1 MIFLTWRRQHLL
13 LSLSTTRSA
22 TGQSKAWRM
31 VLTYSA
37 TATTLTNG
45 MISAW
50 PMILINPS
58 VGYFLLPEMLAH
70 FTSPINYP
78 KDLGVLVTR
87 HLKWNS
93 QVLAACSKANRMLG
107 FIRRS
112 AFDTHDQRVRKLLY
126 TSLVRSNLAYCS
138 RCGLLKL
145 SILSLTSKE
154 FSAAQQNSFCL
165 CRIGLKL
172 GITRRF

>member
-1 MIFLTWRRQHLL
+1 
-13 LSLSTTRSA
+13 
-22 TGQSKAWRM
+22 M

-37 TATTLTNG
+37 TSTTLTNG

-172 GITRRF
+172 GISRGF